1 MEIKKYIK
9 RPSGVANHCV
19 ALIALALLI
28 GWAGST
34 QADDLVSIYREALS
48 NDAAIASS
56 LAQLEA
62 AREKTPQAKALLLPS
77 ITGQAQAQRLHT
89 ETDIPGD
96 NATFTKRSTSP
107 RSISISLTQPIYRP
121 AAWENYEQ
129 SKLAVSQAEYQYSA
143 AQQDLILRVSQ
154 AYFDILTV
162 QDALK
167 ALSTQKT
174 AISEQLA
181 SAKRNFQ
188 VGTATITDQQEA
200 QSRYDLVLAQAIAG
214 QNDLL
219 TRQAALQN
227 IIGRSPPGLAA
238 LKPDAQLQA
247 PTPTKAEE
255 WVSAAETNNY
265 QVQFNALAKAIAQR
279 DITKN
284 KVGHLPTVDF
294 TSLVSK
300 AQQSTFSGGNQV
312 NADIRTGSIGITVAI
327 PLYAGGGVS
336 SRVRE
341 SQNLLT
347 KADKDLEA
355 SRRAAAFNARQSFS
369 SVQSGL
375 AQVKA
380 LEAAQSSSKLALESN
395 KVGYAVGVRI
405 NIDVLNAQQQLANA
419 QRDLSKAKYDTI
431 VNALKLKSAAGSLR
445 EEDLSQLN
453 ENLQ

>member
-1 MEIKKYIK
+1 
-9 RPSGVANHCV
+9 V
-19 ALIALALLI
+19 ALCIIALSISTSNAL
-28 GWAGST
+28 
-34 QADDLVSIYREALS
+34 ADDLISIYREAMA
-48 NDAAIASS
+48 NDATIASS

-62 AREKTPQAKALLLPS
+62 AREKIPQAKALLLPNIS
-77 ITGQAQAQRLHT
+77 GQAQAQRQHT
-89 ETDIPGD
+89 ETDITGD
-96 NATFTKRSTSP
+96 NGTSTKRSTSP

-121 AAWENYEQ
+121 AVWENYAQ
-129 SKLAVSQAEYQYSA
+129 SKLSVSQAQYQYSA

-167 ALSTQKT
+167 ALAVQKT

-181 SAKRNFQ
+181 SAKRNFE

-200 QSRYDLVLAQAIAG
+200 QSRYDLVIAQEIAG
-214 QNDLL
+214 KNDLL
-219 TRQAALQN
+219 TKQAALQN
-227 IIGRSPPGLAA
+227 IIGRTAPPLAA

-247 PTPTKAEE
+247 PLPAKVEDWVSSAEE
-255 WVSAAETNNY
+255 NNY
-265 QVQFNALAKAIAQR
+265 QVQFNTLAKEIAQR
-279 DITKN
+279 EITKS

-294 TSLVSK
+294 TTLVSK

-312 NADIRTGSIGITVAI
+312 NADIRTGTIGIAVAI

-341 SQNLLT
+341 TENLLT
-347 KADKDLEA
+347 KAEKDLEA
-355 SRRAAAFNARQSFS
+355 SRRAAAFSARQSFS
-369 SVQSGL
+369 GVESGL

-380 LEAAQSSSKLALESN
+380 LEAAERSSKLALESN

-405 NIDVLNAQQQLANA
+405 NIDVLNAQQQLAST
-419 QRDLSKAKYDTI
+419 QRDLSKSKYDTL

-445 EEDLSQLN
+445 EEDLAQIN
-453 ENLQ
+453 ESLQDPLIKK